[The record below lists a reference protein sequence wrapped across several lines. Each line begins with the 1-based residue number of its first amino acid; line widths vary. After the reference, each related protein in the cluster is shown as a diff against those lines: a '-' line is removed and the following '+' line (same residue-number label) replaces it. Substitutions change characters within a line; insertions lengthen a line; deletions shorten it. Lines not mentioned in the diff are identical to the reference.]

1 MNLKNFFVHF
11 RLLAVLLLAS
21 ALVLG
26 DENQP
31 TSQSKSEIE
40 ISPPSTPEEARSRA
54 KLLHEMVR
62 GALQIMHRDFFDEEN
77 AHAIPSAS
85 LEDVFH
91 EMGKSYDV
99 QMKWLTVNTDLV
111 NVDHQAKSAFEK
123 AAVKE
128 LAAGKQMTEKIEE
141 RSYQYAGAIRLGS
154 QCLKCHVQRRTSNED
169 RTAGVVITM
178 PILAAPKYSPAAIPA
193 ETTDAPA
200 K

>member
-1 MNLKNFFVHF
+1 MNLKNVFIHF
-11 RLLAVLLLAS
+11 RLLVVLLLAS
-21 ALVLG
+21 ALVFG

-62 GALQIMHRDFFDEEN
+62 GALQIMHRDFFDEED

-123 AAVKE
+123 AAVKD

-178 PILAAPKYSPAAIPA
+178 PILKQSG
-193 ETTDAPA
+193 TD
-200 K
+200 